1 MKAMQ
6 SPTTSRLKLQRSLAM
21 ARTTILASH
30 LITPMQKLYS
40 ARSANEVSSRLRK
53 S

>member
-21 ARTTILASH
+21 ARTTILATH
-30 LITPMQKLYS
+30 DMTPMRKLMT
-40 ARSANEVSSRLRK
+40 ARLANELGARLRK